1 MIETERPLPPGAE
14 RSDDLVVRVRSRD
27 SAGAATN
34 DAFPASMLLS
44 ASLVF
49 V

>member
-1 MIETERPLPPGAE
+1 MTEATRPLPPGAE
-14 RSDDLVVRVRSRD
+14 RSDDLVVRVRSQD
-27 SAGAATN
+27 STGAPTN

-44 ASLVF
+44 ASLLF